1 MFILAAAA
9 LDKELGFAVV
19 SLSCAGVKGSCDMV
33 TTVEQDGLSV
43 VVSSCTFF
51 DECLFTDEFV

>member
-19 SLSCAGVKGSCDMV
+19 SLSCTGVKGSCDMV

-51 DECLFTDEFV
+51 DE